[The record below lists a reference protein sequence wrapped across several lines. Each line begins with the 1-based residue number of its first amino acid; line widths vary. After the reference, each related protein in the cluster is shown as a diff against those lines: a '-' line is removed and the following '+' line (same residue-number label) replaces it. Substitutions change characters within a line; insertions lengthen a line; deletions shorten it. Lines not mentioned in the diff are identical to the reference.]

1 MISKYSIAVLPF
13 TDTSPDKDKKFLS
26 DGLTMEIIHALSRY
40 RDLQVTSRYS
50 SSRFSAAQWDIGI
63 IRDKLHVAWLV
74 DGNSRISGKTVSVT
88 AQLIR
93 TGDGSIAGSFSERA
107 EFRDILLLQESMAA
121 SIAAKI
127 KTNMAVVERDFPG
140 TVSPE
145 AMEEYMKGQ
154 YLLNQL
160 ESGNWQQ
167 MMAHFEKSLALEPGF
182 NRPMVAM
189 CHSYTWLASIGVVDP
204 VKARG
209 EIDGFIRRLFSQN
222 HQVSDVYQLQ
232 AEKNFWIDWK
242 PMQALEQIM
251 TSLELNQS
259 NSAALVMKGLIL
271 ATMGRIEESLDAL
284 FRAERLDPYRENVK
298 YCIGLIYRY
307 TGDYDRAYRYIVE
320 SLEISPGWLAPYFS
334 MMEVLCIQK
343 RFDEI
348 RQFIANSRAVP
359 GFAEMIPV
367 FKGMEAAYR
376 GSVREALEPVELMS
390 KSLDQ
395 EAVIAPLYY
404 YFGLICLQLGRK
416 DETFHWISKGLR
428 FRSTPFLFLH
438 IDSSWDPLR
447 EDPRFGEILQES
459 ILPHPGPASQQKLK
473 YRKSRLDPPV
483 VKSLQG
489 RLEKALKEQQ
499 AFLDPALSLTD
510 LAELCDASAN
520 QLSQYLNGHL
530 GKSFYDFLN
539 RFRLDHFLKIAGK
552 KEWENLSI
560 LGLAYE
566 SGFNSKTT
574 FNTFFKKELQMT
586 PREFLKQKEERGS
599 GK

>member
-13 TDTSPDKDKKFLS
+13 SDTSPDKDTGFLS
-26 DGLTMEIIHALSRY
+26 DGMTLEMIHALSRY
-40 RDLQVTSRYS
+40 QDLQVTSRYS
-50 SSRFSAAQWDIGI
+50 SSRFSAAQREIGI
-63 IRDKLHVAWLV
+63 IRSKLRVAWLV
-74 DGNSRISGKTVSVT
+74 DGNIQLSGDAVSVT

-93 TGDGSIAGSFSERA
+93 TEDGSIAGSFNERA
-107 EFRDILLLQESMAA
+107 EFRDILRLQENMAA

-127 KTNMAVVERDFPG
+127 KTSMAVVEKDFPRS
-140 TVSPE
+140 VRSE

-160 ESGNWQQ
+160 ESGNWQR
-167 MMAHFEKSLALEPGF
+167 MMTHFERSLELEPDF
-182 NRPMVAM
+182 NRPMVAI
-189 CHSYTWLASIGVVDP
+189 CHSYAWLASIGAVDP
-204 VKARG
+204 EKARR
-209 EIDGFIRRLFSQN
+209 EIDGFIKRLFSQN
-222 HQVSDVYQLQ
+222 HQISDVYQLQ
-232 AEKNFWIDWK
+232 AEKYFWIDWK

-271 ATMGRIEESLDAL
+271 AAMGRIEESLDAL
-284 FRAERLDPYRENVK
+284 FHAEKLDPYGENVK

-307 TGDYDRAYRYIVE
+307 TGDYDMAYRYIEE
-320 SLEISPGWLAPYFS
+320 SLEISPSWLAPYFT
-334 MMEVLCIQK
+334 MMEVLCVQK

-348 RQFIANSRAVP
+348 RQFIGSSREVP

-367 FKGMEAAYR
+367 FQGMEAAYR
-376 GSVREALEPVELMS
+376 GKVREALGPVEHMAGSS
-390 KSLDQ
+390 KQ

-416 DETFHWISKGLR
+416 DEAFQWIRKGLQ

-438 IDSSWDPLR
+438 IDNAWDPLR
-447 EDPRFGEILQES
+447 EDPRFDEIVQS
-459 ILPHPGPASQQKLK
+459 SNLPHPDPASSHKLK
-473 YRKSRLDPPV
+473 YRKSRLDPSV

-489 RLEKALKEQQ
+489 GLEKVLEEQQ

-510 LAELCDASAN
+510 LAELCDASVN

-530 GKSFYDFLN
+530 GKSFYDFIN
-539 RFRLDHFLKIAGK
+539 RFRLEHFLKIAVK

-574 FNTFFKKELQMT
+574 FNTFFKRELQIT
-586 PREFLKQKEERGS
+586 PREFLKRTNEDHT